1 MRIQPIRTYNP
12 PLSKTTAYK
21 IESTT
26 IDSRNSKVT
35 VDTIDYNEDGCEET
49 ISIRNG
55 RDLVITNKNYN
66 PHRLEIVGGTVKSVD
81 LKAKGAK
88 ATFIDCKFSPFY
100 KIPEIDKKKP
110 STRKGVGE
118 NVVPWLKTCGSVVY
132 IKGDVYGKIDCSQID
147 KIHPEKT
154 NKVKRD
160 YVHIIGN
167 NYAEIHLDP
176 ADEVYIDG
184 KNYGKIVNEPWV
196 Y

>member
-1 MRIQPIRTYNP
+1 
-12 PLSKTTAYK
+12 
-21 IESTT
+21 
-26 IDSRNSKVT
+26 
-35 VDTIDYNEDGCEET
+35 
-49 ISIRNG
+49 
-55 RDLVITNKNYN
+55 
-66 PHRLEIVGGTVKSVD
+66 
-81 LKAKGAK
+81 
-88 ATFIDCKFSPFY
+88 
-100 KIPEIDKKKP
+100 
-110 STRKGVGE
+110 
-118 NVVPWLKTCGSVVY
+118 VPWLKTCGSVVY